1 MQRTE
6 DGMIQVERL
15 AVTTVRPP
23 GLHEGVPVRRG
34 EMGGGGHLAPAVCLP
49 LPQLPLSGFDVL

>member
-1 MQRTE
+1 
-6 DGMIQVERL
+6 MIQVERL